1 MSGLSEAQK
10 SAVMHKEGPMM
21 VLAGPGSGKTLVITE
36 RIQSLIHHFQILPQQ
51 ILVITFT
58 RAAAAEMKERFWRLA
73 GETLPVSFGT
83 FHSVFFTILKH
94 AYHYRAENI
103 LPETK
108 KYDFIREILYDRH
121 LDVEDEGDFI
131 RSLIQEISLVKG
143 QMLALEYYHSGCSSD
158 EVFQEIYKAY
168 EEKLHQNRWID
179 FDDILV
185 YTYELLKERNDI
197 RAAWQQKFSYILIDE
212 FQDINR
218 IQYEIVKMLTGDAK
232 NLFIVG
238 DDDQSIYRFRGAKPE
253 LMLGFPRDFPETKQV
268 ILNTNF
274 RSGEEIVETAEKIIS
289 ANKKRFE
296 KQMHAE
302 KGKTGTVQIENF
314 EDQRE
319 ENKYIIQKIREDMAK
334 ERPLS
339 EIAVLCRTNQG
350 PRQLVGALMAY
361 NIPFYMKD
369 VVPNLFEH
377 WIARNIMDYM
387 KLALG
392 DRRRSMFLRVMN
404 RPKRYI
410 SREYLTEP
418 EVSFEDLLRKVED
431 KPWLYEYVENMKEDL
446 RILRSMTPM
455 MAIIYIRKSVG
466 YNAYLSEYARFRRIR
481 EEEFT
486 QILEEL
492 QESARG
498 FDTYEE
504 WFDYIR
510 EFTQELKRQSK
521 KNHQE
526 KNGIV
531 ISTMHGA
538 KGLEFDRVFLPDVNE
553 EIIPHKKSMKEEEI
567 EEERRLFYVAATR
580 AKKHLHIFSTKKLY
594 NKESIPSR
602 FVAEI
607 EGRGGKAYDERTRI
621 SKSR

>member
-1 MSGLSEAQK
+1 MSGLSKAQK
-10 SAVMHKEGPMM
+10 SAVVHKDGPMM
-21 VLAGPGSGKTLVITE
+21 VLAGPGSGKTLVITK
-36 RIQSLIHHFQILPQQ
+36 RIQYLIGHFKIPPQR

-83 FHSVFFTILKH
+83 FHSVFFTILKY

-103 LPETK
+103 LSETK

-121 LDVEDEGDFI
+121 LEVEDEGDFV

-143 QMLALEYYHSGCSSD
+143 QMLDLEYYHSGCSSD
-158 EVFQEIYKAY
+158 EMFREIYKAY

-185 YTYELLKERNDI
+185 YTYELLKERKDI

-218 IQYEIVKMLTGDAK
+218 IQYEIVKMLAGKTK

-253 LMLGFPRDFPETKQV
+253 LMLGFPKDFPETKQV
-268 ILNTNF
+268 ILNTNY
-274 RSGEEIVETAEKIIS
+274 RSGREIVETAERIIS
-289 ANKKRFE
+289 GNKKRFE
-296 KQMHAE
+296 KKMQAL
-302 KGKTGTVQIENF
+302 KGAYGSIEICRF

-319 ENKYIIQKIREDMAK
+319 ENRHIIRIIREEMAK
-334 ERPLS
+334 KKPLS

-350 PRQLVGALMAY
+350 PRQLIGALMAY
-361 NIPFYMKD
+361 NIPFYMQD
-369 VVPNLFEH
+369 VVPNLFDH
-377 WIARNIMDYM
+377 WIARNIIDYM

-392 DRRRSMFLRVMN
+392 DRRRSTFLRVMN

-418 EVSFEDLLRKVED
+418 EVSFEDLLEKVKD

-446 RILRSMTPM
+446 RILKSMTPM
-455 MAIIYIRKSVG
+455 MAMIYIRKSIG
-466 YNAYLSEYARFRRIR
+466 YNAYLAEYARFRRIR

-498 FDTYEE
+498 FDTFEE

-510 EFTQELKRQSK
+510 DYTEELKRQSK
-521 KNHQE
+521 KNQEE

-531 ISTMHGA
+531 ISTMHGT

-553 EIIPHKKSMKEEEI
+553 EVIPHKKSMKEEDI

-580 AKKHLHIFSTKKLY
+580 ARKHLHIFTTKKLY
-594 NKESIPSR
+594 NKESVPSR
-602 FVAEI
+602 FIAEI
-607 EGRGGKAYDERTRI
+607 QDRGGKVDDERKRD

>member
-1 MSGLSEAQK
+1 MSRLSKAQK
-10 SAVMHKEGPMM
+10 NAVIHKDGPMM
-21 VLAGPGSGKTLVITE
+21 VLAGPGSGKTLVITK
-36 RIQSLIHHFQILPQQ
+36 RIQYLIGHYHIPPQK
-51 ILVITFT
+51 ILVVTFT
-58 RAAAAEMKERFWRLA
+58 RAAAVEMKERFWRLA

-94 AYHYRAENI
+94 AYHYRADNI

-108 KYDFIREILYDRH
+108 KYDFLREILYDRH
-121 LDVEDEGDFI
+121 FEVEDEGDFL
-131 RSLIQEISLVKG
+131 RSLIGEISLVKG
-143 QMLALEYYHSGCSSD
+143 QMLELSYYHSACCGD
-158 EVFQEIYKAY
+158 EVFREIYECY

-185 YTYELLKERNDI
+185 YTYELLKEREDI
-197 RAAWQQKFSYILIDE
+197 RAAWHQKFAYILIDE

-218 IQYEIVKMLTGDAK
+218 IQYEIVKMLAGDTQ
-232 NLFIVG
+232 NLFVVG

-253 LMLGFPRDFPETKQV
+253 IMLGFSKDFPKAEQV
-268 ILNTNF
+268 ILNTNY
-274 RSGEEIVETAEKIIS
+274 RSGEPIVETAERIIS
-289 ANKKRFE
+289 GNQKRFE
-296 KQMHAE
+296 KQMRSQ
-302 KGKTGTVQIENF
+302 KGKYGSVEIKRF
-314 EDQRE
+314 ETQRE
-319 ENKYIIQKIREDMAK
+319 ENRYIVHVIREEMEKKTD
-334 ERPLS
+334 LS
-339 EIAVLCRTNQG
+339 QIAILCRTNQG

-361 NIPFYMKD
+361 NIPFYMQD

-377 WIARNIMDYM
+377 WIARNMIDYM

-392 DRRRSMFLRVMN
+392 DRRRSTFLRVMN

-410 SREYLTEP
+410 GTEYLTQP
-418 EVSFEDLLRKVED
+418 EVSFEDLLEKVKD

-446 RILRSMTPM
+446 RILKSMTPM
-455 MAIIYIRKSVG
+455 MAIIYIRKTVG

-486 QILEEL
+486 QVLEEV

-510 EFTQELKRQSK
+510 DYTQELKQQSK
-521 KNHQE
+521 KNREE

-553 EIIPHKKSMKEEEI
+553 EVIPHKKSIKEEDI

-580 AKKHLHIFSTKKLY
+580 AKKYLHIFSTKSLY
-594 NKESIPSR
+594 NKESVSSR
-602 FVAEI
+602 FITEI
-607 EGRGGKAYDERTRI
+607 EDRGGKKHDKRD

>member
-1 MSGLSEAQK
+1 MSRLSKAQK
-10 SAVMHKEGPMM
+10 NAVIHKDGPMM
-21 VLAGPGSGKTLVITE
+21 VLAGPGSGKTLVITK
-36 RIQSLIHHFQILPQQ
+36 RIQYLIGHYHIPPQK
-51 ILVITFT
+51 ILVVTFT
-58 RAAAAEMKERFWRLA
+58 KAAAVEMKERFWRLA

-94 AYHYRAENI
+94 AYHYRADNI

-108 KYDFIREILYDRH
+108 KYDFLREILYDRH
-121 LDVEDEGDFI
+121 LEVEDEGDFL
-131 RSLIQEISLVKG
+131 RSLIGEISLVKG
-143 QMLALEYYHSGCSSD
+143 QMLDLSYYHSACCGD
-158 EVFQEIYKAY
+158 EVFREIYEGY

-185 YTYELLKERNDI
+185 YTYELLKEREDI
-197 RAAWQQKFSYILIDE
+197 RAAWQQKFAYILIDE

-218 IQYEIVKMLTGDAK
+218 IQYEIVKMLAGGTQ
-232 NLFIVG
+232 NLFVVG

-253 LMLGFPRDFPETKQV
+253 IMLGFSKDFPKAEQV
-268 ILNTNF
+268 ILNTNY
-274 RSGEEIVETAEKIIS
+274 RSGEPIVETAERIIS
-289 ANKKRFE
+289 GNQKRFE
-296 KQMHAE
+296 KQMHSQ
-302 KGKTGTVQIENF
+302 KGKYGSVEIKRF
-314 EDQRE
+314 ETQRE
-319 ENKYIIQKIREDMAK
+319 ENRYIVHVIREEMEKKTD
-334 ERPLS
+334 LS
-339 EIAVLCRTNQG
+339 QIAILCRTNQG

-361 NIPFYMKD
+361 NIPFYMQD

-377 WIARNIMDYM
+377 WIARNMIDYM

-392 DRRRSMFLRVMN
+392 DRRRSTFLRVMN

-410 SREYLTEP
+410 GTEYLTQL
-418 EVSFEDLLRKVED
+418 EVSFEDLLEKVKD

-446 RILRSMTPM
+446 RILKSMTPM
-455 MAIIYIRKSVG
+455 MAIIYIRKTIG

-486 QILEEL
+486 QVLEEV

-510 EFTQELKRQSK
+510 DYTQELKQQSK
-521 KNHQE
+521 KNREE

-553 EIIPHKKSMKEEEI
+553 EVIPHKKSIKEEDI

-580 AKKHLHIFSTKKLY
+580 AKKHLHIFSTKSLY
-594 NKESIPSR
+594 NKESVSSR
-602 FVAEI
+602 FITEI
-607 EGRGGKAYDERTRI
+607 EDRGGKIHDKRD

>member
-1 MSGLSEAQK
+1 MSRLSKAQK
-10 SAVMHKEGPMM
+10 NAVIHKDGPMM
-21 VLAGPGSGKTLVITE
+21 VLAGPGSGKTLVITK
-36 RIQSLIHHFQILPQQ
+36 RIQYLIGHYHIPPQK
-51 ILVITFT
+51 ILVVTFT
-58 RAAAAEMKERFWRLA
+58 KAAAVEMKERFWRLA

-94 AYHYRAENI
+94 AYHYRADNI

-108 KYDFIREILYDRH
+108 KYDFLREILYDRH
-121 LDVEDEGDFI
+121 LEVEDEGDFL
-131 RSLIQEISLVKG
+131 RSLIGEISLVKG
-143 QMLALEYYHSGCSSD
+143 QMLELSYYHSACCGD
-158 EVFQEIYKAY
+158 EVFREIYECY

-185 YTYELLKERNDI
+185 YTYELLKEREDI
-197 RAAWQQKFSYILIDE
+197 RAAWQQKFAYILIDE

-218 IQYEIVKMLTGDAK
+218 IQYEIVKMLAGDTQ
-232 NLFIVG
+232 NLFVVG

-253 LMLGFPRDFPETKQV
+253 IMLGFSKDFPKAEQV
-268 ILNTNF
+268 ILNTNY
-274 RSGEEIVETAEKIIS
+274 RSGEPIVETAERIIS
-289 ANKKRFE
+289 GNQKRFE
-296 KQMHAE
+296 KQMRSQ
-302 KGKTGTVQIENF
+302 KGKYGSVEIKRF
-314 EDQRE
+314 ETQRE
-319 ENKYIIQKIREDMAK
+319 ENRYIVHVIREEMEKKTD
-334 ERPLS
+334 LS
-339 EIAVLCRTNQG
+339 QIAILCRTNQG

-361 NIPFYMKD
+361 NIPFYMQD

-377 WIARNIMDYM
+377 WIARNMIDYM

-392 DRRRSMFLRVMN
+392 DRRRSTFLRVMN

-410 SREYLTEP
+410 GTEYLTQS
-418 EVSFEDLLRKVED
+418 EVSFEDLLEKVKD

-446 RILRSMTPM
+446 RILKSMTPM
-455 MAIIYIRKSVG
+455 MAIIYIRKTVG

-486 QILEEL
+486 QVLEEV

-510 EFTQELKRQSK
+510 DYTQELKQQSK
-521 KNHQE
+521 KNREE

-538 KGLEFDRVFLPDVNE
+538 KGLEFDRVFLPDINE
-553 EIIPHKKSMKEEEI
+553 EVIPHKKSIKEEDI

-580 AKKHLHIFSTKKLY
+580 AKKYLHIFSTKSLY
-594 NKESIPSR
+594 NKESVSSR
-602 FVAEI
+602 FITEI
-607 EGRGGKAYDERTRI
+607 EDRGGKNHDKRD

>member
-1 MSGLSEAQK
+1 MSRLSKAQK
-10 SAVMHKEGPMM
+10 NAVIHKDGPMM
-21 VLAGPGSGKTLVITE
+21 VLAGPGSGKTLVITK
-36 RIQSLIHHFQILPQQ
+36 RIQYLIGHYHVPPQK
-51 ILVITFT
+51 ILVVTFT
-58 RAAAAEMKERFWRLA
+58 KAAAVEMKERFWRLA

-94 AYHYRAENI
+94 AYHYRADNI

-108 KYDFIREILYDRH
+108 KYDFLREILYDRH
-121 LDVEDEGDFI
+121 FEVEDEGDFL
-131 RSLIQEISLVKG
+131 RSLIGEISLVKG
-143 QMLALEYYHSGCSSD
+143 QMLELSYYHSACCGD
-158 EVFQEIYKAY
+158 EVFREIYECY

-185 YTYELLKERNDI
+185 YTYELLKEREDI
-197 RAAWQQKFSYILIDE
+197 RAAWQQKFAYILIDE

-218 IQYEIVKMLTGDAK
+218 IQYEIVKMLAGDTQ
-232 NLFIVG
+232 NLFVVG

-253 LMLGFPRDFPETKQV
+253 IMLGFSKDFPKAEQV
-268 ILNTNF
+268 ILNTNY
-274 RSGEEIVETAEKIIS
+274 RSGEPIVETAERIIS
-289 ANKKRFE
+289 GNQKRFE
-296 KQMHAE
+296 KQMRSQ
-302 KGKTGTVQIENF
+302 KGKYGSVEIKRF
-314 EDQRE
+314 ETQRE
-319 ENKYIIQKIREDMAK
+319 ENRYIVHVIREEMEK
-334 ERPLS
+334 KTSLS
-339 EIAVLCRTNQG
+339 QIAILCRTNQG

-361 NIPFYMKD
+361 NIPFYMQD

-377 WIARNIMDYM
+377 WIARNMIDYM

-392 DRRRSMFLRVMN
+392 DRRRSTFLRVMN

-410 SREYLTEP
+410 GTEYLTQS
-418 EVSFEDLLRKVED
+418 EVSFEDLLEKVKD

-446 RILRSMTPM
+446 RILKSMTPM
-455 MAIIYIRKSVG
+455 MAIIYIRKTVG

-486 QILEEL
+486 QVLEEV

-510 EFTQELKRQSK
+510 DYTQELKQQSK
-521 KNHQE
+521 KNREE

-553 EIIPHKKSMKEEEI
+553 EVIPHKKSIKEEDI

-580 AKKHLHIFSTKKLY
+580 AKKYLHIFSTKSLY
-594 NKESIPSR
+594 NKESVSSR
-602 FVAEI
+602 FITEI
-607 EGRGGKAYDERTRI
+607 EDRGGKKHDKRD

>member
-1 MSGLSEAQK
+1 MSRLSKAQK
-10 SAVMHKEGPMM
+10 NAVIHKDGPMM
-21 VLAGPGSGKTLVITE
+21 VLAGPGSGKTLVITK
-36 RIQSLIHHFQILPQQ
+36 RIQYLIGHYHVPPQK
-51 ILVITFT
+51 ILVVTFT
-58 RAAAAEMKERFWRLA
+58 RAAAVEMKERFWRLA

-94 AYHYRAENI
+94 AYHYRADNI

-108 KYDFIREILYDRH
+108 KYDFLREILYDRH
-121 LDVEDEGDFI
+121 FEVEDEGDFL
-131 RSLIQEISLVKG
+131 RSLIGEISLVKG
-143 QMLALEYYHSGCSSD
+143 QMLELSYYHSACCGD
-158 EVFQEIYKAY
+158 EVFREIYECY

-185 YTYELLKERNDI
+185 YTYELLKEREDI
-197 RAAWQQKFSYILIDE
+197 RAAWQQKFAYILIDE

-218 IQYEIVKMLTGDAK
+218 IQYEIVKMLAGDTQ
-232 NLFIVG
+232 NLFVVG

-253 LMLGFPRDFPETKQV
+253 IMLGFSKDFPKAEQV
-268 ILNTNF
+268 ILNTNY
-274 RSGEEIVETAEKIIS
+274 RSGEPIVETAERIIS
-289 ANKKRFE
+289 GNQKRFE
-296 KQMHAE
+296 KQMRSQ
-302 KGKTGTVQIENF
+302 KGKYGSVEIKRF
-314 EDQRE
+314 ETQRE
-319 ENKYIIQKIREDMAK
+319 ENRYIVHVIREEMEKKTD
-334 ERPLS
+334 LS
-339 EIAVLCRTNQG
+339 QIAILCRTNQG

-361 NIPFYMKD
+361 NIPFYMQD

-377 WIARNIMDYM
+377 WIARNMIDYM

-392 DRRRSMFLRVMN
+392 DRRRSTFLRVMN

-410 SREYLTEP
+410 GTEYLTQS
-418 EVSFEDLLRKVED
+418 EVSFEDLLEKVKD

-446 RILRSMTPM
+446 RILKSMTPM
-455 MAIIYIRKSVG
+455 MAIIYIRKTIG
-466 YNAYLSEYARFRRIR
+466 YNAYLSEYARFRRVR

-486 QILEEL
+486 QVLEEV

-510 EFTQELKRQSK
+510 DYTQELKQQSK
-521 KNHQE
+521 KNREE

-553 EIIPHKKSMKEEEI
+553 EVIPHKKSIKEEDI

-580 AKKHLHIFSTKKLY
+580 AKKYLHIFSTKSLY
-594 NKESIPSR
+594 NKESVSSR
-602 FVAEI
+602 FITEI
-607 EGRGGKAYDERTRI
+607 EDRGGKKHDKRD

>member
-1 MSGLSEAQK
+1 MSGLSKAQK
-10 SAVMHKEGPMM
+10 SAVVHKDGPMM
-21 VLAGPGSGKTLVITE
+21 VLAGPGSGKTLVITK
-36 RIQSLIHHFQILPQQ
+36 RIQYLIGHFKIPPQR

-83 FHSVFFTILKH
+83 FHSVFFTILKY

-108 KYDFIREILYDRH
+108 KYDFIREILYDQH
-121 LDVEDEGDFI
+121 LEVEDEGDFV

-143 QMLALEYYHSGCSSD
+143 QMLDLEYYHSGCSSD
-158 EVFQEIYKAY
+158 EMFREIYKAY

-185 YTYELLKERNDI
+185 YTYELLKERKDI

-218 IQYEIVKMLTGDAK
+218 IQYEIVKMLAGKTK

-253 LMLGFPRDFPETKQV
+253 LMLGFPKDFPETKQV
-268 ILNTNF
+268 ILNTNY
-274 RSGEEIVETAEKIIS
+274 RSGREIVETAERIIS
-289 ANKKRFE
+289 GNKKRFE
-296 KQMHAE
+296 KQMQAL
-302 KGKTGTVQIENF
+302 KGAYGSVEICRF

-319 ENKYIIQKIREDMAK
+319 ENKHIIRIIREEMAK
-334 ERPLS
+334 KKPLS

-350 PRQLVGALMAY
+350 PRQLIGALMAY
-361 NIPFYMKD
+361 NIPFYMQD
-369 VVPNLFEH
+369 VVPNLFDH
-377 WIARNIMDYM
+377 WIARNIIDYM

-392 DRRRSMFLRVMN
+392 DRRRSTFLRVMN

-418 EVSFEDLLRKVED
+418 EVSFEDLLEKVKD

-446 RILRSMTPM
+446 RILKSMTPM
-455 MAIIYIRKSVG
+455 MAMIYIRKSIG
-466 YNAYLSEYARFRRIR
+466 YNAYLAEYARFRRIR

-498 FDTYEE
+498 FDTFEE

-510 EFTQELKRQSK
+510 DYTEELKRQSK
-521 KNHQE
+521 KNQEE

-531 ISTMHGA
+531 ISTMHGT

-553 EIIPHKKSMKEEEI
+553 EVIPHKKSMKEEDI

-580 AKKHLHIFSTKKLY
+580 ARKHLHIFTTKKLY
-594 NKESIPSR
+594 NKESVPSR
-602 FVAEI
+602 FIAEI
-607 EGRGGKAYDERTRI
+607 QDRGGKVDDERKRD

>member
-1 MSGLSEAQK
+1 MSRLSKAQK
-10 SAVMHKEGPMM
+10 NAVIHKDGPMM
-21 VLAGPGSGKTLVITE
+21 VLAGPGSGKTLVITK
-36 RIQSLIHHFQILPQQ
+36 RIQYLIGHYHIPPQK
-51 ILVITFT
+51 ILVVTFT
-58 RAAAAEMKERFWRLA
+58 KAAAVEMKERFWRLA

-94 AYHYRAENI
+94 AYHYRADNI

-108 KYDFIREILYDRH
+108 KYDFLREILYDRH
-121 LDVEDEGDFI
+121 LEVEDEGDFL
-131 RSLIQEISLVKG
+131 RSLIGEISLVKG
-143 QMLALEYYHSGCSSD
+143 QMLDLSYYHSVCCGD
-158 EVFQEIYKAY
+158 EVFREIYEGY

-185 YTYELLKERNDI
+185 YTYELLKEREDI
-197 RAAWQQKFSYILIDE
+197 RAAWQQKFAYILIDE

-218 IQYEIVKMLTGDAK
+218 IQYEIVKMLAGGTQ
-232 NLFIVG
+232 NLFVVG

-253 LMLGFPRDFPETKQV
+253 IMLGFSKDFPKAEQV
-268 ILNTNF
+268 ILNTNY
-274 RSGEEIVETAEKIIS
+274 RSGEPIVETAERIIS
-289 ANKKRFE
+289 GNQKRFE
-296 KQMHAE
+296 KQMHSQ
-302 KGKTGTVQIENF
+302 KGKYGSVEIKRF
-314 EDQRE
+314 ETQRE
-319 ENKYIIQKIREDMAK
+319 ENRYIVHVIREEMEKKTD
-334 ERPLS
+334 LS
-339 EIAVLCRTNQG
+339 QIAILYRTNQG

-361 NIPFYMKD
+361 NIPFYMQD

-377 WIARNIMDYM
+377 WIARNMIDYM

-392 DRRRSMFLRVMN
+392 DRRRSTFLRVMN

-410 SREYLTEP
+410 GTEYLTQS
-418 EVSFEDLLRKVED
+418 EVSFEDLLEKVKD

-446 RILRSMTPM
+446 RILKSMTPM
-455 MAIIYIRKSVG
+455 MAIIYIRKTIG

-486 QILEEL
+486 QVLEEV

-510 EFTQELKRQSK
+510 DYTQELKQQSK
-521 KNHQE
+521 KNREE

-553 EIIPHKKSMKEEEI
+553 EVIPHKKSIKEEDI

-580 AKKHLHIFSTKKLY
+580 AKKHLHIFSTKSLY
-594 NKESIPSR
+594 NKESVSSR
-602 FVAEI
+602 FITEI
-607 EGRGGKAYDERTRI
+607 EDRGGKIHDKRD

>member
-1 MSGLSEAQK
+1 MSRLSKAQK
-10 SAVMHKEGPMM
+10 NAVIHKDGPMM
-21 VLAGPGSGKTLVITE
+21 VLAGPGSGKTLVITK
-36 RIQSLIHHFQILPQQ
+36 RIQYLIGHYHIPPQK
-51 ILVITFT
+51 ILVVTFT
-58 RAAAAEMKERFWRLA
+58 RAAAVEMKERFWRLA

-94 AYHYRAENI
+94 AYHYRADNI

-108 KYDFIREILYDRH
+108 KYDFLREILYDRH
-121 LDVEDEGDFI
+121 FEVEDEGDFL
-131 RSLIQEISLVKG
+131 RSLIGEISLVKG
-143 QMLALEYYHSGCSSD
+143 QMLELSYYHSACCGD
-158 EVFQEIYKAY
+158 EVFREIYECY

-185 YTYELLKERNDI
+185 YTYELLKEREDI
-197 RAAWQQKFSYILIDE
+197 RAAWQQKFAYILIDE

-218 IQYEIVKMLTGDAK
+218 IQYEIVKMLAGDTQ
-232 NLFIVG
+232 NLFVVG

-253 LMLGFPRDFPETKQV
+253 IMLGFSKDFPKAEQV
-268 ILNTNF
+268 ILNTNY
-274 RSGEEIVETAEKIIS
+274 RSGEPIVETAERIIS
-289 ANKKRFE
+289 GNQKRFE
-296 KQMHAE
+296 KQMRSQ
-302 KGKTGTVQIENF
+302 KGKYGSVEIKRF
-314 EDQRE
+314 ETQRE
-319 ENKYIIQKIREDMAK
+319 ENRYIVHVIREEM
-334 ERPLS
+334 ERKTDLS
-339 EIAVLCRTNQG
+339 QIAILCRTNQG

-361 NIPFYMKD
+361 NIPFYMQD

-377 WIARNIMDYM
+377 WIARNMIDYM

-392 DRRRSMFLRVMN
+392 DRRRSTFLRVMN

-410 SREYLTEP
+410 GTEYLTQP
-418 EVSFEDLLRKVED
+418 EVSFEDLLEKVKD

-446 RILRSMTPM
+446 RILKSMTPM
-455 MAIIYIRKSVG
+455 MAIIYIRKTVG

-486 QILEEL
+486 QVLEEV

-510 EFTQELKRQSK
+510 DYTQELKQQSK
-521 KNHQE
+521 KNREE

-538 KGLEFDRVFLPDVNE
+538 KGLEFDRVFLPDINE
-553 EIIPHKKSMKEEEI
+553 EVIPHKKSIKEEDI

-580 AKKHLHIFSTKKLY
+580 AKKYLHIFSTKSLY
-594 NKESIPSR
+594 NKESVSSR
-602 FVAEI
+602 FITEI
-607 EGRGGKAYDERTRI
+607 EDRGGKKHDKRD

>member
-1 MSGLSEAQK
+1 MSRLSKAQK
-10 SAVMHKEGPMM
+10 NAVIHKDGPMM
-21 VLAGPGSGKTLVITE
+21 VLAGPGSGKTLVITK
-36 RIQSLIHHFQILPQQ
+36 RIQYLIGHYHIPPQK
-51 ILVITFT
+51 ILVVTFT
-58 RAAAAEMKERFWRLA
+58 KAAAVEMKARFWRLS

-94 AYHYRAENI
+94 AYHYRADNI

-108 KYDFIREILYDRH
+108 KYDFLREILYDRH
-121 LDVEDEGDFI
+121 FEVEDEGDFL
-131 RSLIQEISLVKG
+131 RSLIGEISLVKG
-143 QMLALEYYHSGCSSD
+143 QMLELSYYHSACCGD
-158 EVFQEIYKAY
+158 EVFREIYECY

-185 YTYELLKERNDI
+185 YTYELLKEREDI
-197 RAAWQQKFSYILIDE
+197 RAAWQQKFAYILIDE

-218 IQYEIVKMLTGDAK
+218 IQYEIVKMLAGDTQ
-232 NLFIVG
+232 NLFVVG

-253 LMLGFPRDFPETKQV
+253 IMLGFSKDFPKAEQV
-268 ILNTNF
+268 ILNTNY
-274 RSGEEIVETAEKIIS
+274 RSGEPIVETAERIIS
-289 ANKKRFE
+289 GNQKRFE
-296 KQMHAE
+296 KQMRSQ
-302 KGKTGTVQIENF
+302 KGKYGSVEIKRF
-314 EDQRE
+314 ETQRE
-319 ENKYIIQKIREDMAK
+319 ENRYIVHVIREEMEK
-334 ERPLS
+334 KTSLS
-339 EIAVLCRTNQG
+339 QIAILCRTNQG

-361 NIPFYMKD
+361 NIPFYMQD

-377 WIARNIMDYM
+377 WIARNMIDYM

-392 DRRRSMFLRVMN
+392 DRRRSTFLRVMN

-410 SREYLTEP
+410 GTEYLTQS
-418 EVSFEDLLRKVED
+418 EVSFEDLLEKVKD

-446 RILRSMTPM
+446 RILKSMTPM
-455 MAIIYIRKSVG
+455 MAIIYIRKTVG

-486 QILEEL
+486 QVLEEV

-510 EFTQELKRQSK
+510 DYTQELKQQSK
-521 KNHQE
+521 KNREE

-553 EIIPHKKSMKEEEI
+553 EVIPHKKSIKEEDI

-580 AKKHLHIFSTKKLY
+580 AKKYLHIFSTKSLY
-594 NKESIPSR
+594 NKESVSSR
-602 FVAEI
+602 FITEI
-607 EGRGGKAYDERTRI
+607 EDRGGKKHDKRD

>member
-1 MSGLSEAQK
+1 MSRLSKAQK
-10 SAVMHKEGPMM
+10 NAVIHKDGPMM
-21 VLAGPGSGKTLVITE
+21 VLAGPGSGKTLVITK
-36 RIQSLIHHFQILPQQ
+36 RIQYLIGHYHVPPQK
-51 ILVITFT
+51 ILVVTFT
-58 RAAAAEMKERFWRLA
+58 RAAAVEMKERFWRLA

-94 AYHYRAENI
+94 AYHYRADNI

-108 KYDFIREILYDRH
+108 KYDFLREILYDRH
-121 LDVEDEGDFI
+121 FEVEDEGDFL
-131 RSLIQEISLVKG
+131 RSLIGEISLVKG
-143 QMLALEYYHSGCSSD
+143 QMLELSYYHSACCGD
-158 EVFQEIYKAY
+158 EVFREIYECY

-185 YTYELLKERNDI
+185 YTYELLKEREDI
-197 RAAWQQKFSYILIDE
+197 RAAWQQKFAYILIDE

-218 IQYEIVKMLTGDAK
+218 IQYEIVKMLAGDTQ
-232 NLFIVG
+232 NLFVVG

-253 LMLGFPRDFPETKQV
+253 IMLGFSKDFPKAEQV
-268 ILNTNF
+268 ILNTNY
-274 RSGEEIVETAEKIIS
+274 RSGEPIVETAERIIS
-289 ANKKRFE
+289 GNQKRFE
-296 KQMHAE
+296 KQMHSQ
-302 KGKTGTVQIENF
+302 KGKYGSVEIKRF
-314 EDQRE
+314 ETQRE
-319 ENKYIIQKIREDMAK
+319 ENRYIIHVIREEMEK
-334 ERPLS
+334 KTSLS
-339 EIAVLCRTNQG
+339 QIAILCRTNQG

-361 NIPFYMKD
+361 NIPFYMQD

-377 WIARNIMDYM
+377 WIARNMIDYM

-392 DRRRSMFLRVMN
+392 DRRRSTFLRVMN

-410 SREYLTEP
+410 GTEYLTQS
-418 EVSFEDLLRKVED
+418 EVSFEDLLEKVKD

-446 RILRSMTPM
+446 RILKSMTPM
-455 MAIIYIRKSVG
+455 MAIIYIRKTVG

-486 QILEEL
+486 QVLEEV

-510 EFTQELKRQSK
+510 DYTQELKQQSK
-521 KNHQE
+521 KNREE

-553 EIIPHKKSMKEEEI
+553 EVIPHKKSIKEEDI

-580 AKKHLHIFSTKKLY
+580 AKKYLHIFSTKSLY
-594 NKESIPSR
+594 NKESVSSR
-602 FVAEI
+602 FITEI
-607 EGRGGKAYDERTRI
+607 EDRGGKNHDKRD

>member
-1 MSGLSEAQK
+1 MSRLSKAQK
-10 SAVMHKEGPMM
+10 NAVIHKDGPMM
-21 VLAGPGSGKTLVITE
+21 VLAGPGSGKTLVITK
-36 RIQSLIHHFQILPQQ
+36 RIQYLIGHYHVPPQK
-51 ILVITFT
+51 ILVVTFT
-58 RAAAAEMKERFWRLA
+58 KAAAVEMKERFWRLA

-94 AYHYRAENI
+94 AYHYRADNI

-108 KYDFIREILYDRH
+108 KYDFLREILYDRH
-121 LDVEDEGDFI
+121 FEVEDEGDFL
-131 RSLIQEISLVKG
+131 RSLIGEISLVKG
-143 QMLALEYYHSGCSSD
+143 QMLELSYYHSACCGD
-158 EVFQEIYKAY
+158 EVFREIYECY

-185 YTYELLKERNDI
+185 YTYELLKEREDI
-197 RAAWQQKFSYILIDE
+197 RAAWQQKFAYILIDE

-218 IQYEIVKMLTGDAK
+218 IQYEIVKMLAGDTQ
-232 NLFIVG
+232 NLFVVG

-253 LMLGFPRDFPETKQV
+253 IMLGFSKDFPKAEQV
-268 ILNTNF
+268 ILNTNY
-274 RSGEEIVETAEKIIS
+274 RSGEPIVETAERIIS
-289 ANKKRFE
+289 GNQKRFE
-296 KQMHAE
+296 KQMRSQ
-302 KGKTGTVQIENF
+302 KGKYGSVEIKRF
-314 EDQRE
+314 ETQRE
-319 ENKYIIQKIREDMAK
+319 ENRYIVHVIREEMEK
-334 ERPLS
+334 KTSLS
-339 EIAVLCRTNQG
+339 QIAILCRTNQG

-361 NIPFYMKD
+361 NIPFYMQD

-377 WIARNIMDYM
+377 WIARNMIDYM

-392 DRRRSMFLRVMN
+392 DRRRSTFLRVMN

-410 SREYLTEP
+410 GTEYLTQS
-418 EVSFEDLLRKVED
+418 EVSFEDLLEKVKD

-446 RILRSMTPM
+446 RILKSMTPM
-455 MAIIYIRKSVG
+455 MAIIYIRKTVG

-486 QILEEL
+486 QVLEEV

-510 EFTQELKRQSK
+510 DYTQELKQQSK
-521 KNHQE
+521 KNREE

-553 EIIPHKKSMKEEEI
+553 EVIPHKKSIKEEDI

-580 AKKHLHIFSTKKLY
+580 AKKYLHIFSTKSLY
-594 NKESIPSR
+594 NKESVSSR
-602 FVAEI
+602 FITEI
-607 EGRGGKAYDERTRI
+607 EDRGGKNHDKRD

>member
-1 MSGLSEAQK
+1 MSRLSKAQK
-10 SAVMHKEGPMM
+10 NAVIHKDGPMM
-21 VLAGPGSGKTLVITE
+21 VLAGPGSGKTLVITK
-36 RIQSLIHHFQILPQQ
+36 RIQYLIGHYHIPPQK
-51 ILVITFT
+51 ILVVTFT
-58 RAAAAEMKERFWRLA
+58 KAAAVEMKERFWRLA

-94 AYHYRAENI
+94 AYHYRADNI

-108 KYDFIREILYDRH
+108 KYDFLREILYDRH
-121 LDVEDEGDFI
+121 FEVEDEGDFL
-131 RSLIQEISLVKG
+131 RSLIGEISLVKG
-143 QMLALEYYHSGCSSD
+143 QMLELSYYHSACCGD
-158 EVFQEIYKAY
+158 EVFREIYECY

-185 YTYELLKERNDI
+185 YTYELLKEREDI
-197 RAAWQQKFSYILIDE
+197 RAAWQQKFAYILIDE

-218 IQYEIVKMLTGDAK
+218 IQYEIVKMLAGDTQ
-232 NLFIVG
+232 NLFVVG

-253 LMLGFPRDFPETKQV
+253 IMLGFSKDFPKAEQV
-268 ILNTNF
+268 ILNTNY
-274 RSGEEIVETAEKIIS
+274 RSGEPIVETAERIIS
-289 ANKKRFE
+289 GNQKRFE
-296 KQMHAE
+296 KQMRSQ
-302 KGKTGTVQIENF
+302 KGKYGSVEIKRF
-314 EDQRE
+314 ETQRE
-319 ENKYIIQKIREDMAK
+319 ENRYIVHVIREEMEKKTD
-334 ERPLS
+334 LS
-339 EIAVLCRTNQG
+339 QIAILCRTNQG

-361 NIPFYMKD
+361 NIPFYMQD

-377 WIARNIMDYM
+377 WIARNMIDYM

-392 DRRRSMFLRVMN
+392 DRRRSTFLRVMN

-410 SREYLTEP
+410 GTEYLTQS
-418 EVSFEDLLRKVED
+418 EVSFEDLLEKVKD

-446 RILRSMTPM
+446 RILKSMTPM
-455 MAIIYIRKSVG
+455 MAIIYIRKTVG

-486 QILEEL
+486 QVLEEV

-510 EFTQELKRQSK
+510 DYTQELKQQSK
-521 KNHQE
+521 KNREE

-538 KGLEFDRVFLPDVNE
+538 KGLEFDRVFLPDINE
-553 EIIPHKKSMKEEEI
+553 EVIPHKKSIKEEDI

-580 AKKHLHIFSTKKLY
+580 AKKYLHIFSTKSLY
-594 NKESIPSR
+594 NKESVSSR
-602 FVAEI
+602 FITEI
-607 EGRGGKAYDERTRI
+607 EDRGGKKHDKRD

>member
-1 MSGLSEAQK
+1 MSRLSKAQK
-10 SAVMHKEGPMM
+10 NAVIHKDGPMM
-21 VLAGPGSGKTLVITE
+21 VLAGPGSGKTLVITK
-36 RIQSLIHHFQILPQQ
+36 RIQYLIGHYHIPPQK
-51 ILVITFT
+51 ILVVTFT
-58 RAAAAEMKERFWRLA
+58 RAAAVEMKERFWRLA

-94 AYHYRAENI
+94 AYHYRADNI

-108 KYDFIREILYDRH
+108 KYDFLREILYDRH
-121 LDVEDEGDFI
+121 FEVEDEGDFL
-131 RSLIQEISLVKG
+131 RSLIGEISLVKG
-143 QMLALEYYHSGCSSD
+143 QMLELSYYHSACCGD
-158 EVFQEIYKAY
+158 EVFREIYECY

-185 YTYELLKERNDI
+185 YTYELLKEREDI
-197 RAAWQQKFSYILIDE
+197 RAAWQQKFAYILIDE

-218 IQYEIVKMLTGDAK
+218 IQYEIVKMLAGDTQ
-232 NLFIVG
+232 NLFVVG

-253 LMLGFPRDFPETKQV
+253 IMLGFSKDFPKAEQV
-268 ILNTNF
+268 ILNTNY
-274 RSGEEIVETAEKIIS
+274 RSGEPIVETAERIIS
-289 ANKKRFE
+289 GNQKRFE
-296 KQMHAE
+296 KQMRSQ
-302 KGKTGTVQIENF
+302 KGKYGSVEIKRF
-314 EDQRE
+314 ETQRE
-319 ENKYIIQKIREDMAK
+319 ENRYIVHVIREEIEKKTD
-334 ERPLS
+334 LS
-339 EIAVLCRTNQG
+339 QIAILCRTNQG

-361 NIPFYMKD
+361 NIPFYMQD

-377 WIARNIMDYM
+377 WIARNMIDYM

-392 DRRRSMFLRVMN
+392 DRRRSTFLRVMN

-410 SREYLTEP
+410 GTEYLTQP
-418 EVSFEDLLRKVED
+418 EVSFEDLLEKVKD

-446 RILRSMTPM
+446 RILKSMTPM
-455 MAIIYIRKSVG
+455 MAIIYIRKTIG

-486 QILEEL
+486 QVLEEV

-510 EFTQELKRQSK
+510 DYTQELKQQSK
-521 KNHQE
+521 KNREE

-553 EIIPHKKSMKEEEI
+553 EVIPHKKSIKEEDI

-580 AKKHLHIFSTKKLY
+580 AKKYLHIFSTKSLY
-594 NKESIPSR
+594 NKESVSSR
-602 FVAEI
+602 FITEI
-607 EGRGGKAYDERTRI
+607 EDRGGKKHDKRD

>member
-1 MSGLSEAQK
+1 MSRLSKAQK
-10 SAVMHKEGPMM
+10 NAVIHKDGPMM
-21 VLAGPGSGKTLVITE
+21 VLAGPGSGKTLVITK
-36 RIQSLIHHFQILPQQ
+36 RIQYLIGHYHIPPQK
-51 ILVITFT
+51 ILVVTFT
-58 RAAAAEMKERFWRLA
+58 RAAAVEMKERFWRLA

-94 AYHYRAENI
+94 AYHYRADNI

-108 KYDFIREILYDRH
+108 KYDFLREILYDRH
-121 LDVEDEGDFI
+121 FEVEDEGDFL
-131 RSLIQEISLVKG
+131 RSLIGEISLVKG
-143 QMLALEYYHSGCSSD
+143 QMLELSYYHSACCGD
-158 EVFQEIYKAY
+158 EVFREIYECY

-185 YTYELLKERNDI
+185 YTYELLKEREDI
-197 RAAWQQKFSYILIDE
+197 RAAWQQKFAYILIDE

-218 IQYEIVKMLTGDAK
+218 IQYEIVKMLAGDTQ
-232 NLFIVG
+232 NLFVVG

-253 LMLGFPRDFPETKQV
+253 IMLGFSKDFPKAEQV
-268 ILNTNF
+268 ILNTNY
-274 RSGEEIVETAEKIIS
+274 RSGEPIVETAERIIS
-289 ANKKRFE
+289 GNQKRFE
-296 KQMHAE
+296 KQMRSQ
-302 KGKTGTVQIENF
+302 KGKYGSVEIKRF
-314 EDQRE
+314 ETQRE
-319 ENKYIIQKIREDMAK
+319 ENRYIVHVIREEMEKKTD
-334 ERPLS
+334 LS
-339 EIAVLCRTNQG
+339 QIAILCRTNQG

-361 NIPFYMKD
+361 NIPFYMQD

-377 WIARNIMDYM
+377 WIARNMIDYM

-392 DRRRSMFLRVMN
+392 DRRRSTFLRVMN

-410 SREYLTEP
+410 GTEYLTQP
-418 EVSFEDLLRKVED
+418 EVSFEDLLEKVKD

-446 RILRSMTPM
+446 RILKSMTPM
-455 MAIIYIRKSVG
+455 MAIIYIRKTVG

-486 QILEEL
+486 QVLEEV

-510 EFTQELKRQSK
+510 DYTQELKQQSK
-521 KNHQE
+521 KNREE

-553 EIIPHKKSMKEEEI
+553 EVIPHKKSIKEEDI

-580 AKKHLHIFSTKKLY
+580 AKKYLHIFSTKSLY
-594 NKESIPSR
+594 NKESVSSR
-602 FVAEI
+602 FITEI
-607 EGRGGKAYDERTRI
+607 EDRGGKKHDKRD

>member
-1 MSGLSEAQK
+1 MSRLSKAQK
-10 SAVMHKEGPMM
+10 NAVIHKDGPMM
-21 VLAGPGSGKTLVITE
+21 VLAGPGSGKTLVITK
-36 RIQSLIHHFQILPQQ
+36 RIQYLIGHYHIPPQK
-51 ILVITFT
+51 ILVVTFT
-58 RAAAAEMKERFWRLA
+58 RAAAVEMKERFWRLA

-94 AYHYRAENI
+94 AYHYRADNI

-108 KYDFIREILYDRH
+108 KYDFLREILYDRH
-121 LDVEDEGDFI
+121 FEVEDEGDFL
-131 RSLIQEISLVKG
+131 RSLIGEISLVKG
-143 QMLALEYYHSGCSSD
+143 QMLELSYYHSACCGD
-158 EVFQEIYKAY
+158 EVFREIYECY

-185 YTYELLKERNDI
+185 YTYELLKEREDI
-197 RAAWQQKFSYILIDE
+197 RAAWQQKFAYILIDE

-218 IQYEIVKMLTGDAK
+218 IQYEIVKMLAGDTQ
-232 NLFIVG
+232 NLFVVG

-253 LMLGFPRDFPETKQV
+253 IMLGFSKDFPKAEQV
-268 ILNTNF
+268 ILNTNY
-274 RSGEEIVETAEKIIS
+274 RSGEPIVETAERIIS
-289 ANKKRFE
+289 GNQKRFE
-296 KQMHAE
+296 KQMRSQ
-302 KGKTGTVQIENF
+302 KGKYGSVEIKRF
-314 EDQRE
+314 ETQRE
-319 ENKYIIQKIREDMAK
+319 ENRYIVHVIREEIEKKTD
-334 ERPLS
+334 LS
-339 EIAVLCRTNQG
+339 QIAILCRTNQG

-361 NIPFYMKD
+361 NIPFYMQD

-377 WIARNIMDYM
+377 WIARNMIDYM

-392 DRRRSMFLRVMN
+392 DRRRSTFLRVMN

-410 SREYLTEP
+410 GTEYLTQS
-418 EVSFEDLLRKVED
+418 EVSFEDLLEKVKD

-446 RILRSMTPM
+446 RILKSMTPM
-455 MAIIYIRKSVG
+455 MAIIYIRKTIG

-486 QILEEL
+486 QVLEEV

-510 EFTQELKRQSK
+510 DYTQELKQQSK
-521 KNHQE
+521 KNREE

-553 EIIPHKKSMKEEEI
+553 EVIPHKKSIKEEDI

-580 AKKHLHIFSTKKLY
+580 AKKYLHIFSTKSLY
-594 NKESIPSR
+594 NKESVSSR
-602 FVAEI
+602 FITEI
-607 EGRGGKAYDERTRI
+607 EDRGGKKHDKRD

>member
-1 MSGLSEAQK
+1 MSRLSKAQK
-10 SAVMHKEGPMM
+10 NAVIHKDGPMM
-21 VLAGPGSGKTLVITE
+21 VLAGPGSGKTLVITK
-36 RIQSLIHHFQILPQQ
+36 RIQYLIGHYHVPPQK
-51 ILVITFT
+51 ILVVTFT
-58 RAAAAEMKERFWRLA
+58 RAAAVEMKERFWRLA

-94 AYHYRAENI
+94 AYHYRADNI

-108 KYDFIREILYDRH
+108 KYDFLREILYDRH
-121 LDVEDEGDFI
+121 FEVEDEGDFL
-131 RSLIQEISLVKG
+131 RSLIGEISLVKG
-143 QMLALEYYHSGCSSD
+143 QMLELSYYHSTCCGD
-158 EVFQEIYKAY
+158 EVFREIYECY

-185 YTYELLKERNDI
+185 YTYELLKEREDI
-197 RAAWQQKFSYILIDE
+197 RAAWQQKFAYILIDE

-218 IQYEIVKMLTGDAK
+218 IQYEIVKMLAGDTQ
-232 NLFIVG
+232 NLFVVG

-253 LMLGFPRDFPETKQV
+253 IMLGFSKDFPKAEQV
-268 ILNTNF
+268 ILNTNY
-274 RSGEEIVETAEKIIS
+274 RSGEPIVETAERIIS
-289 ANKKRFE
+289 GNQKRFE
-296 KQMHAE
+296 KQMHSQ
-302 KGKTGTVQIENF
+302 KGKYGSVEIKRF
-314 EDQRE
+314 ETQRE
-319 ENKYIIQKIREDMAK
+319 ENRYIIHVIREEMEK
-334 ERPLS
+334 KTSLS
-339 EIAVLCRTNQG
+339 QIAILCRTNQG

-361 NIPFYMKD
+361 NIPFYMQD

-377 WIARNIMDYM
+377 WIARNMIDYM

-392 DRRRSMFLRVMN
+392 DRRRSTFLRVMN

-410 SREYLTEP
+410 GTEYLTQS
-418 EVSFEDLLRKVED
+418 EVSFEDLLEKVKD

-446 RILRSMTPM
+446 RILKSMTPM
-455 MAIIYIRKSVG
+455 MAIIYIRKTVG

-486 QILEEL
+486 QVLEEV

-510 EFTQELKRQSK
+510 DYTQELKQQSK
-521 KNHQE
+521 KNREE

-553 EIIPHKKSMKEEEI
+553 EVIPHKKSIKEEDI

-580 AKKHLHIFSTKKLY
+580 AKKYLHIFSTKSLY
-594 NKESIPSR
+594 NKESVSSR
-602 FVAEI
+602 FITEI
-607 EGRGGKAYDERTRI
+607 EDRGGKNHDKRD

>member
-1 MSGLSEAQK
+1 MSRLSKAQK
-10 SAVMHKEGPMM
+10 NAVIHKDGPMM
-21 VLAGPGSGKTLVITE
+21 VLAGPGSGKTLVITK
-36 RIQSLIHHFQILPQQ
+36 RIQYLIGHYHIPPQK
-51 ILVITFT
+51 ILVVTFT
-58 RAAAAEMKERFWRLA
+58 KAAAVEMKERFWRLA

-94 AYHYRAENI
+94 AYHYRADNI

-108 KYDFIREILYDRH
+108 KYDFLREILYDRH
-121 LDVEDEGDFI
+121 LEVEDEGDFL
-131 RSLIQEISLVKG
+131 RSLIGEISLVKG
-143 QMLALEYYHSGCSSD
+143 QMLDLSYYHSACCGD
-158 EVFQEIYKAY
+158 EVFREIYEGY

-185 YTYELLKERNDI
+185 YTYELLKEREDI
-197 RAAWQQKFSYILIDE
+197 RAAWQQKFAYILIDE

-218 IQYEIVKMLTGDAK
+218 IQYEIVKMLAGDTQ
-232 NLFIVG
+232 NLFVVG

-253 LMLGFPRDFPETKQV
+253 IMLGFSKDFPKAEQV
-268 ILNTNF
+268 ILNTNY
-274 RSGEEIVETAEKIIS
+274 RSGEPIVETAERIIS
-289 ANKKRFE
+289 GNQKRFE
-296 KQMHAE
+296 KQMRSQ
-302 KGKTGTVQIENF
+302 KGKYGSVEIKRF
-314 EDQRE
+314 ETQRE
-319 ENKYIIQKIREDMAK
+319 ENRYIVHVIREEMEKKTD
-334 ERPLS
+334 LS
-339 EIAVLCRTNQG
+339 QIAILCRTNQG

-361 NIPFYMKD
+361 NIPFYMQD

-377 WIARNIMDYM
+377 WIARNMIDYM

-392 DRRRSMFLRVMN
+392 DRRRSTFLRVMN

-410 SREYLTEP
+410 GTEYLTQS
-418 EVSFEDLLRKVED
+418 EVSFEDLLEKVKD

-446 RILRSMTPM
+446 RILKSMTPM
-455 MAIIYIRKSVG
+455 MAIIYIRKTVG

-486 QILEEL
+486 QVLEEV

-510 EFTQELKRQSK
+510 DYTQELKQQSK
-521 KNHQE
+521 KNREE

-553 EIIPHKKSMKEEEI
+553 EVIPHKKSIKEEDI

-580 AKKHLHIFSTKKLY
+580 AKKYLHIFSTKSLY
-594 NKESIPSR
+594 NKESVSSR
-602 FVAEI
+602 FITEI
-607 EGRGGKAYDERTRI
+607 EDRGGKNHDKRD

>member
-1 MSGLSEAQK
+1 MSRLSKAQK
-10 SAVMHKEGPMM
+10 NAVIHKDGPMM
-21 VLAGPGSGKTLVITE
+21 VLAGPGSGKTLVITK
-36 RIQSLIHHFQILPQQ
+36 RIQYLIGHYHIPPQK
-51 ILVITFT
+51 ILVVTFT
-58 RAAAAEMKERFWRLA
+58 KAAAVEMKERFWRLA

-94 AYHYRAENI
+94 AYHYRADNI

-108 KYDFIREILYDRH
+108 KYDFLREILYDRH
-121 LDVEDEGDFI
+121 FEVEDEGDFL
-131 RSLIQEISLVKG
+131 RSLIGEISLVKG
-143 QMLALEYYHSGCSSD
+143 QMLELSYYHSACCGD
-158 EVFQEIYKAY
+158 EVFREIYECY

-185 YTYELLKERNDI
+185 YTYELLKEREDI
-197 RAAWQQKFSYILIDE
+197 RAAWQQKFAYILIDE

-218 IQYEIVKMLTGDAK
+218 IQYEIVKMLAGDTQ
-232 NLFIVG
+232 NLFVVG

-253 LMLGFPRDFPETKQV
+253 IMLGFSKDFPKAEQV
-268 ILNTNF
+268 ILNTNY
-274 RSGEEIVETAEKIIS
+274 RSGEPIVETAERIIS
-289 ANKKRFE
+289 GNQKRFE
-296 KQMHAE
+296 KQMRSQ
-302 KGKTGTVQIENF
+302 KGKYGSVEIKRF
-314 EDQRE
+314 ETQRE
-319 ENKYIIQKIREDMAK
+319 ENRYIVHVIREEMEKKTD
-334 ERPLS
+334 LS
-339 EIAVLCRTNQG
+339 QIAILCRTNQG

-361 NIPFYMKD
+361 NIPFYMQD

-377 WIARNIMDYM
+377 WIARNMIDYM

-392 DRRRSMFLRVMN
+392 DRRRSTFLRVMN

-410 SREYLTEP
+410 GTEYLTQS
-418 EVSFEDLLRKVED
+418 EVSFEDLLEKVKD

-446 RILRSMTPM
+446 RILKSMTPM
-455 MAIIYIRKSVG
+455 MAIIYIRKTVG

-486 QILEEL
+486 QVLEEV

-510 EFTQELKRQSK
+510 DYTQELKQQSK
-521 KNHQE
+521 KNREE

-538 KGLEFDRVFLPDVNE
+538 KGLEFDRVFLPDINE
-553 EIIPHKKSMKEEEI
+553 EVIPHKKSIKEEDI

-580 AKKHLHIFSTKKLY
+580 AKKHLHIFSTKSLY
-594 NKESIPSR
+594 NKESVSSR
-602 FVAEI
+602 FITEI
-607 EGRGGKAYDERTRI
+607 EDRGGKKHDKRD

>member
-1 MSGLSEAQK
+1 MSRLSKAQK
-10 SAVMHKEGPMM
+10 NAVIHKDGPMM
-21 VLAGPGSGKTLVITE
+21 VLAGPGSGKTLVITK
-36 RIQSLIHHFQILPQQ
+36 RIQYLIGHYHIPPQKIL
-51 ILVITFT
+51 IVTFT
-58 RAAAAEMKERFWRLA
+58 RAAAVEMKERFWRLA

-94 AYHYRAENI
+94 AYHYRADNI

-108 KYDFIREILYDRH
+108 KYDFLREILYDRH
-121 LDVEDEGDFI
+121 LEVEDEGDFL
-131 RSLIQEISLVKG
+131 RSLIGEISLVKG
-143 QMLALEYYHSGCSSD
+143 QMLDLSYYHSACCGD
-158 EVFQEIYKAY
+158 EVFREIYECY

-185 YTYELLKERNDI
+185 YTYELLKEREDI
-197 RAAWQQKFSYILIDE
+197 RAAWQQKFAYILIDE

-218 IQYEIVKMLTGDAK
+218 IQYEIVKMLAGDTQ
-232 NLFIVG
+232 NLFVVG

-253 LMLGFPRDFPETKQV
+253 IMLGFSKDFPKAEQV
-268 ILNTNF
+268 ILNTNY
-274 RSGEEIVETAEKIIS
+274 RSGEPIVETAERIIS
-289 ANKKRFE
+289 GNQKRFE
-296 KQMHAE
+296 KQMHSQ
-302 KGKTGTVQIENF
+302 KGKYGSVEIKRF
-314 EDQRE
+314 ETQRE
-319 ENKYIIQKIREDMAK
+319 ENRYIIHVIREEMEKKTD
-334 ERPLS
+334 LS
-339 EIAVLCRTNQG
+339 QIAILCRTNQG

-361 NIPFYMKD
+361 NIPFYMQD

-377 WIARNIMDYM
+377 WIARNMIDYM

-392 DRRRSMFLRVMN
+392 DRRRSTFLRVMN

-410 SREYLTEP
+410 GTEYLTQS
-418 EVSFEDLLRKVED
+418 EVSFEDLLEKVKD

-446 RILRSMTPM
+446 RILKSMTPM
-455 MAIIYIRKSVG
+455 MAIIYIRKTVG

-486 QILEEL
+486 QVLEEV

-510 EFTQELKRQSK
+510 DYTQELKQQSK
-521 KNHQE
+521 KNREE

-553 EIIPHKKSMKEEEI
+553 EVIPHKKSIKEEDI

-580 AKKHLHIFSTKKLY
+580 AKKYLHIFSTKSLY
-594 NKESIPSR
+594 NKESVSSR
-602 FVAEI
+602 FITEI
-607 EGRGGKAYDERTRI
+607 EDRGGKNHDKRD

>member
-1 MSGLSEAQK
+1 MSRLSKAQK
-10 SAVMHKEGPMM
+10 NAVIHKDGPMM
-21 VLAGPGSGKTLVITE
+21 VLAGPGSGKTLVITK
-36 RIQSLIHHFQILPQQ
+36 RIQYLIGHYHIPPQK
-51 ILVITFT
+51 ILVVTFT
-58 RAAAAEMKERFWRLA
+58 RAAAVEMKERFWRLA

-94 AYHYRAENI
+94 AYHYRADNI

-108 KYDFIREILYDRH
+108 KYDFLREILYDRH
-121 LDVEDEGDFI
+121 FEVEDEGDFL
-131 RSLIQEISLVKG
+131 RSLIGEISLVKG
-143 QMLALEYYHSGCSSD
+143 QMLDLSYYHSACCGD
-158 EVFQEIYKAY
+158 EVFREIYECY

-185 YTYELLKERNDI
+185 YTYELLKEREDI

-218 IQYEIVKMLTGDAK
+218 IQYEIVKMLAGDTQ
-232 NLFIVG
+232 NLFVVG

-253 LMLGFPRDFPETKQV
+253 IMLGFSKDFPKAEQV
-268 ILNTNF
+268 ILNTNY
-274 RSGEEIVETAEKIIS
+274 RSGEPIVETAERIIS
-289 ANKKRFE
+289 GNQKRFE
-296 KQMHAE
+296 KQMRSQ
-302 KGKTGTVQIENF
+302 KGKYGSVEIKRF
-314 EDQRE
+314 ETQRE
-319 ENKYIIQKIREDMAK
+319 ENRYIVHVIREEMEKKTD
-334 ERPLS
+334 LS
-339 EIAVLCRTNQG
+339 QIAILCRTNQG

-361 NIPFYMKD
+361 NIPFYMQD

-377 WIARNIMDYM
+377 WIARNMIDYM

-392 DRRRSMFLRVMN
+392 DRRRSTFLRVMN

-410 SREYLTEP
+410 GTEYLTQP
-418 EVSFEDLLRKVED
+418 EVSFEDLLEKVKD

-446 RILRSMTPM
+446 RILKSMTPM
-455 MAIIYIRKSVG
+455 MAIIYIRKTVG

-486 QILEEL
+486 QVLEEV

-510 EFTQELKRQSK
+510 DYTQELKQQSK
-521 KNHQE
+521 KNREE

-553 EIIPHKKSMKEEEI
+553 EVIPHKKSIKEEDI

-580 AKKHLHIFSTKKLY
+580 AKKYLHIFSTKSLY
-594 NKESIPSR
+594 NKESVSSR
-602 FVAEI
+602 FITEI
-607 EGRGGKAYDERTRI
+607 EDRGGKKHDKRD

>member
-1 MSGLSEAQK
+1 MSRLSKAQK
-10 SAVMHKEGPMM
+10 NAVIHKDGPMM
-21 VLAGPGSGKTLVITE
+21 VLAGPGSGKTLVITK
-36 RIQSLIHHFQILPQQ
+36 RIQYLIGHYHIPPQK
-51 ILVITFT
+51 ILVVTFT
-58 RAAAAEMKERFWRLA
+58 RAAAVEMKERFWRLA

-94 AYHYRAENI
+94 AYHYRADNI

-108 KYDFIREILYDRH
+108 KYDFLREILYDRH
-121 LDVEDEGDFI
+121 FEVEDEGDFL
-131 RSLIQEISLVKG
+131 RSLIGEISLVKG
-143 QMLALEYYHSGCSSD
+143 QMLELSYYHSACCGD
-158 EVFQEIYKAY
+158 EVFREIYECY

-185 YTYELLKERNDI
+185 YTYELLKEREDI
-197 RAAWQQKFSYILIDE
+197 RAAWQQKFAYILIDE

-218 IQYEIVKMLTGDAK
+218 IQYEIVKMLAGDTQ
-232 NLFIVG
+232 NLFVVG

-253 LMLGFPRDFPETKQV
+253 IMLGFSKDFPKAEQV
-268 ILNTNF
+268 ILNTNY
-274 RSGEEIVETAEKIIS
+274 RSGEPIVETAERIIS
-289 ANKKRFE
+289 GNQKRFE
-296 KQMHAE
+296 KQMRSQ
-302 KGKTGTVQIENF
+302 KGKYGSVEIKRF
-314 EDQRE
+314 ETQRE
-319 ENKYIIQKIREDMAK
+319 ENRYIVHVIREEMEKKTD
-334 ERPLS
+334 LS
-339 EIAVLCRTNQG
+339 QIAILCRTNQG

-361 NIPFYMKD
+361 NIPFYMQD

-377 WIARNIMDYM
+377 WIARNMIDYM

-392 DRRRSMFLRVMN
+392 DRRRSTFLRVMN

-410 SREYLTEP
+410 GTEYLTQP
-418 EVSFEDLLRKVED
+418 EVSFEDLLEKVKD

-446 RILRSMTPM
+446 RILKSMTPM
-455 MAIIYIRKSVG
+455 MAIIYIRKTVG

-486 QILEEL
+486 QVLEEV

-510 EFTQELKRQSK
+510 DYTQELKQQSK
-521 KNHQE
+521 KNREE

-538 KGLEFDRVFLPDVNE
+538 KGLEFDRVFLPDINE
-553 EIIPHKKSMKEEEI
+553 EVIPHKKSIKEEDI

-580 AKKHLHIFSTKKLY
+580 AKKYLHIFSTKSLY
-594 NKESIPSR
+594 NKESVSSR
-602 FVAEI
+602 FITEI
-607 EGRGGKAYDERTRI
+607 EDRGGKKHDKRD

>member
-1 MSGLSEAQK
+1 MSRLSKAQK
-10 SAVMHKEGPMM
+10 NAVIHKDGPMM
-21 VLAGPGSGKTLVITE
+21 VLAGPGSGKTLVITK
-36 RIQSLIHHFQILPQQ
+36 RIQYLIGHYHIPPQK
-51 ILVITFT
+51 ILVVTFT
-58 RAAAAEMKERFWRLA
+58 RAAAVEMKERFWRLA

-94 AYHYRAENI
+94 AYHYRADNI

-108 KYDFIREILYDRH
+108 KYDFLREILYDRH
-121 LDVEDEGDFI
+121 FEVEDEGDFL
-131 RSLIQEISLVKG
+131 RSLIGEISLVKG
-143 QMLALEYYHSGCSSD
+143 QMLDLSYYHSACCAD
-158 EVFQEIYKAY
+158 EVFREIYECY

-185 YTYELLKERNDI
+185 YTYELLKEREDI

-218 IQYEIVKMLTGDAK
+218 IQYEIVKMLAGDTQ
-232 NLFIVG
+232 NLFVVG

-253 LMLGFPRDFPETKQV
+253 IMLGFSKDFPKAEQV
-268 ILNTNF
+268 ILNTNY
-274 RSGEEIVETAEKIIS
+274 RSGEPIVETAERIIS
-289 ANKKRFE
+289 GNQKRFE
-296 KQMHAE
+296 KQMRSQ
-302 KGKTGTVQIENF
+302 KGKYGSVEIKRF
-314 EDQRE
+314 ETQRE
-319 ENKYIIQKIREDMAK
+319 ENRYIVHVIREEMEKKTD
-334 ERPLS
+334 LS
-339 EIAVLCRTNQG
+339 QIAILCRTNQG

-361 NIPFYMKD
+361 NIPFYMQD

-377 WIARNIMDYM
+377 WIARNMIDYM

-392 DRRRSMFLRVMN
+392 DRRRSTFLRVMN

-410 SREYLTEP
+410 GTEYLTQP
-418 EVSFEDLLRKVED
+418 EVSFEDLLEKVKD

-446 RILRSMTPM
+446 RILKSMTPM
-455 MAIIYIRKSVG
+455 MAIIYIRKTVG

-486 QILEEL
+486 QVLEEV

-510 EFTQELKRQSK
+510 DYTQELKQQSK
-521 KNHQE
+521 KNREE

-553 EIIPHKKSMKEEEI
+553 EVIPHKKSIKEEDI

-580 AKKHLHIFSTKKLY
+580 AKKYLHIFSTKSLY
-594 NKESIPSR
+594 NKESVSSR
-602 FVAEI
+602 FITEI
-607 EGRGGKAYDERTRI
+607 EDRGGKKHDKRD

>member
-1 MSGLSEAQK
+1 MSRLSKAQK
-10 SAVMHKEGPMM
+10 NAVIHKDGPMM
-21 VLAGPGSGKTLVITE
+21 VLAGPGSGKTLVITK
-36 RIQSLIHHFQILPQQ
+36 RIQYLIGHYHIPPQK
-51 ILVITFT
+51 ILVVTFT
-58 RAAAAEMKERFWRLA
+58 RAAAVEMKERFWRLA

-94 AYHYRAENI
+94 AYHYRADNI

-108 KYDFIREILYDRH
+108 KYDFLREILYDRH
-121 LDVEDEGDFI
+121 LEVEDEGDFL
-131 RSLIQEISLVKG
+131 RSLIGEISLVKG
-143 QMLALEYYHSGCSSD
+143 QMLELSYYHSACCGD
-158 EVFQEIYKAY
+158 EVFREIYECY

-185 YTYELLKERNDI
+185 YTYELLKEREDI
-197 RAAWQQKFSYILIDE
+197 RAAWQQKFAYILIDE

-218 IQYEIVKMLTGDAK
+218 IQYEIVKMLAGDTQ
-232 NLFIVG
+232 NLFVVG

-253 LMLGFPRDFPETKQV
+253 IMLGFSKDFPKAEQV
-268 ILNTNF
+268 ILNTNY
-274 RSGEEIVETAEKIIS
+274 RSGEPIVETAERIIS
-289 ANKKRFE
+289 GNQKRFE
-296 KQMHAE
+296 KQMRSQ
-302 KGKTGTVQIENF
+302 KGKYGSVEIKRF
-314 EDQRE
+314 ETQRE
-319 ENKYIIQKIREDMAK
+319 ENRYIVHVIREEMEK
-334 ERPLS
+334 KTSLS
-339 EIAVLCRTNQG
+339 QIAILCRTNQG

-361 NIPFYMKD
+361 NIPFYMQD

-377 WIARNIMDYM
+377 WIARNMIDYM

-392 DRRRSMFLRVMN
+392 DRRRSTFLRVMN

-410 SREYLTEP
+410 GTEYLTQS
-418 EVSFEDLLRKVED
+418 EVSFEDLLEKVKD

-446 RILRSMTPM
+446 RILKSMTPM
-455 MAIIYIRKSVG
+455 MAIIYIRKTVG

-486 QILEEL
+486 QVLEEV

-510 EFTQELKRQSK
+510 DYTQELKQQSK
-521 KNHQE
+521 KNREE

-553 EIIPHKKSMKEEEI
+553 EVIPHKKSIKEEDI

-580 AKKHLHIFSTKKLY
+580 AKKYLHIFSTKSLY
-594 NKESIPSR
+594 NKESVSSR
-602 FVAEI
+602 FITEI
-607 EGRGGKAYDERTRI
+607 EDRGGKNHDKRD

>member
-1 MSGLSEAQK
+1 MSRLSKAQK
-10 SAVMHKEGPMM
+10 NAVIHKDGPMM
-21 VLAGPGSGKTLVITE
+21 VLAGPGSGKTLVITK
-36 RIQSLIHHFQILPQQ
+36 RIQYLIGHYHIPPQK
-51 ILVITFT
+51 ILVVTFT
-58 RAAAAEMKERFWRLA
+58 KAAAVEMKERFWRLA

-94 AYHYRAENI
+94 AYHYRADNI

-108 KYDFIREILYDRH
+108 KYDFLREILYDRH
-121 LDVEDEGDFI
+121 FEVEDEGDFL
-131 RSLIQEISLVKG
+131 RSLIGEISLVKG
-143 QMLALEYYHSGCSSD
+143 QMLELSYYHSACCGD
-158 EVFQEIYKAY
+158 EVFREIYECY

-185 YTYELLKERNDI
+185 YTYELLKEREDI
-197 RAAWQQKFSYILIDE
+197 RAAWQQKFAYILIDE

-218 IQYEIVKMLTGDAK
+218 IQYEIVKMLAGDTQ
-232 NLFIVG
+232 NLFVVG

-253 LMLGFPRDFPETKQV
+253 IMLGFSKDFPKAEQV
-268 ILNTNF
+268 ILNTNY
-274 RSGEEIVETAEKIIS
+274 RSGEPIVETAERIIS
-289 ANKKRFE
+289 GNQKRFE
-296 KQMHAE
+296 KQMRSQ
-302 KGKTGTVQIENF
+302 KGKYGSVEIKRF
-314 EDQRE
+314 ETQRE
-319 ENKYIIQKIREDMAK
+319 ENRYIVHVIREEMEKKTD
-334 ERPLS
+334 LS
-339 EIAVLCRTNQG
+339 QIAILCRTNQG

-361 NIPFYMKD
+361 NIPFYMQD

-377 WIARNIMDYM
+377 WIARNMIDYM

-392 DRRRSMFLRVMN
+392 DRRRSTFLRVMN

-410 SREYLTEP
+410 GTEYLTQS
-418 EVSFEDLLRKVED
+418 EVSFEDLLEKVKD

-446 RILRSMTPM
+446 RILKSMTPM
-455 MAIIYIRKSVG
+455 MAIIYIRKTVG

-486 QILEEL
+486 QVLEEV

-510 EFTQELKRQSK
+510 DYTQELKQQSK
-521 KNHQE
+521 KNREE

-553 EIIPHKKSMKEEEI
+553 EVIPHKKSIKEEDI

-580 AKKHLHIFSTKKLY
+580 AKKYLHIFSTKSLY
-594 NKESIPSR
+594 NKESVSSR
-602 FVAEI
+602 FITEI
-607 EGRGGKAYDERTRI
+607 EDRGGKNHDKRD

>member
-1 MSGLSEAQK
+1 MSRLSKAQK
-10 SAVMHKEGPMM
+10 NAVIHKDGPMM
-21 VLAGPGSGKTLVITE
+21 VLAGPGSGKTLVITK
-36 RIQSLIHHFQILPQQ
+36 RIQYLIGHYHVPPQK
-51 ILVITFT
+51 ILVVTFT
-58 RAAAAEMKERFWRLA
+58 KAAAVEMKERFWRLA

-94 AYHYRAENI
+94 AYHYRADNI

-108 KYDFIREILYDRH
+108 KYDFLREILYDRH
-121 LDVEDEGDFI
+121 FEVEDEGDFL
-131 RSLIQEISLVKG
+131 RSLIGEISLVKG
-143 QMLALEYYHSGCSSD
+143 QMLELSYYHSACCGD
-158 EVFQEIYKAY
+158 EVFREIYECY

-185 YTYELLKERNDI
+185 YTYELLKEREDI
-197 RAAWQQKFSYILIDE
+197 RAAWQQKFAYILIDE

-218 IQYEIVKMLTGDAK
+218 IQYEIVKMLAGDTQ
-232 NLFIVG
+232 NLFVVG

-253 LMLGFPRDFPETKQV
+253 IMLGFSKDFPKAAQV
-268 ILNTNF
+268 ILNTNY
-274 RSGEEIVETAEKIIS
+274 RSGEPIVETAERIIS
-289 ANKKRFE
+289 GNQKRFE
-296 KQMHAE
+296 KQMHSQ
-302 KGKTGTVQIENF
+302 KGKYGSVEIKRF
-314 EDQRE
+314 ETQRE
-319 ENKYIIQKIREDMAK
+319 ENRYIIHVIREEMEK
-334 ERPLS
+334 KTSLS
-339 EIAVLCRTNQG
+339 QIAILCRTNQG

-361 NIPFYMKD
+361 NIPFYMQD

-377 WIARNIMDYM
+377 WIARNMIDYM

-392 DRRRSMFLRVMN
+392 DRRRSTFLRVMN

-410 SREYLTEP
+410 GTEYLTQS
-418 EVSFEDLLRKVED
+418 EVSFEDLLEKVKD

-446 RILRSMTPM
+446 RILKSMTPM
-455 MAIIYIRKSVG
+455 MAIIYIRKTVG

-486 QILEEL
+486 QVLEEV

-510 EFTQELKRQSK
+510 DYTQELKQQSK
-521 KNHQE
+521 KNREE

-553 EIIPHKKSMKEEEI
+553 EVIPHKKSIKEEDI

-580 AKKHLHIFSTKKLY
+580 AKKYLHIFSTKSLY
-594 NKESIPSR
+594 NKESVSSR
-602 FVAEI
+602 FITEI
-607 EGRGGKAYDERTRI
+607 EDRGGKNHDKRD

>member
-1 MSGLSEAQK
+1 MSRLSKAQK
-10 SAVMHKEGPMM
+10 NAVIHKDGPMM
-21 VLAGPGSGKTLVITE
+21 VLAGPGSGKTLVITK
-36 RIQSLIHHFQILPQQ
+36 RIQYLIGHYHIPPQK
-51 ILVITFT
+51 ILVVTFT
-58 RAAAAEMKERFWRLA
+58 KAAAVEMKERFWRLA

-94 AYHYRAENI
+94 AYHYRADNI

-108 KYDFIREILYDRH
+108 KYDFLREILYDRH
-121 LDVEDEGDFI
+121 LEVEDEGDFL
-131 RSLIQEISLVKG
+131 RSLIGEISLVKG
-143 QMLALEYYHSGCSSD
+143 QMLDLSYYHSACCGD
-158 EVFQEIYKAY
+158 EVFREIYEGY

-185 YTYELLKERNDI
+185 YTYELLKEREDI
-197 RAAWQQKFSYILIDE
+197 RAAWQQKFAYILIDE

-218 IQYEIVKMLTGDAK
+218 IQYEIVKMLAGGTQ
-232 NLFIVG
+232 NLFVVG

-253 LMLGFPRDFPETKQV
+253 IMLGFSKDFPKAEQV
-268 ILNTNF
+268 ILNTNY
-274 RSGEEIVETAEKIIS
+274 RSGEPIVETAERIIS
-289 ANKKRFE
+289 GNQKRFE
-296 KQMHAE
+296 KQMHSQ
-302 KGKTGTVQIENF
+302 KGKYGSVEIKRF
-314 EDQRE
+314 ETQRE
-319 ENKYIIQKIREDMAK
+319 ENRYIVHVIREEMEKKTD
-334 ERPLS
+334 LS
-339 EIAVLCRTNQG
+339 QIAILCRTNQG

-361 NIPFYMKD
+361 NIPFYMQD

-377 WIARNIMDYM
+377 WIARNMIDYM

-392 DRRRSMFLRVMN
+392 DRRRSTFLRVMN

-410 SREYLTEP
+410 GTEYLTQS
-418 EVSFEDLLRKVED
+418 EVSFEDLLEKVKD

-446 RILRSMTPM
+446 RILKSMTPM
-455 MAIIYIRKSVG
+455 MAIIYIRKTIG

-486 QILEEL
+486 QVLEEV

-510 EFTQELKRQSK
+510 DYTQELKQQSK
-521 KNHQE
+521 KNREE

-553 EIIPHKKSMKEEEI
+553 EVIPHKKSIKEEDI

-580 AKKHLHIFSTKKLY
+580 AKKHLHIFSTKSLY
-594 NKESIPSR
+594 NKESVSSR
-602 FVAEI
+602 FITEI
-607 EGRGGKAYDERTRI
+607 EDRGGKIHDKRD

>member
-1 MSGLSEAQK
+1 MSRLSKAQK
-10 SAVMHKEGPMM
+10 NAVIHKDGPMM
-21 VLAGPGSGKTLVITE
+21 VLAGPGSGKTLVITK
-36 RIQSLIHHFQILPQQ
+36 RIQYLIGHYHIPPQK
-51 ILVITFT
+51 ILVVTFT
-58 RAAAAEMKERFWRLA
+58 KAAAVEMKERFWRLA

-94 AYHYRAENI
+94 AYHYRADNI

-108 KYDFIREILYDRH
+108 KYDFLREILYDRH
-121 LDVEDEGDFI
+121 LEVEDEGDFL
-131 RSLIQEISLVKG
+131 RSLIGEISLVKG
-143 QMLALEYYHSGCSSD
+143 QMLELSYYHSACCGD
-158 EVFQEIYKAY
+158 EVFREIYECY

-185 YTYELLKERNDI
+185 YTYELLKEREDI
-197 RAAWQQKFSYILIDE
+197 RAAWQQKFAYILIDE

-218 IQYEIVKMLTGDAK
+218 IQYEIVKMLAGDTQ
-232 NLFIVG
+232 NLFVVG

-253 LMLGFPRDFPETKQV
+253 IMLGFSKDFPKAEQV
-268 ILNTNF
+268 ILNTNY
-274 RSGEEIVETAEKIIS
+274 RSGEPIVETAERIIS
-289 ANKKRFE
+289 GNQKRFE
-296 KQMHAE
+296 KQMRSQKVKYGSVE
-302 KGKTGTVQIENF
+302 IKRF
-314 EDQRE
+314 ETQRE
-319 ENKYIIQKIREDMAK
+319 ENRYIVHVIREEMEKKTD
-334 ERPLS
+334 LS
-339 EIAVLCRTNQG
+339 QIAILCRTNQG

-361 NIPFYMKD
+361 NIPFYMQD

-377 WIARNIMDYM
+377 WIARNMIDYM

-392 DRRRSMFLRVMN
+392 DRRRSTFLRVMN

-410 SREYLTEP
+410 GTEYLTQS
-418 EVSFEDLLRKVED
+418 EVSFEDLLEKVKD

-446 RILRSMTPM
+446 RILKSMTPM
-455 MAIIYIRKSVG
+455 MAIIYIRKTVG

-486 QILEEL
+486 QVLEEV

-510 EFTQELKRQSK
+510 DYTQELKQQSK
-521 KNHQE
+521 KNREE

-538 KGLEFDRVFLPDVNE
+538 KGLEFDRVFLPDINE
-553 EIIPHKKSMKEEEI
+553 EVIPHKKSIKEEDI

-580 AKKHLHIFSTKKLY
+580 AKKYLHIFSTKSLY
-594 NKESIPSR
+594 NKESVSSR
-602 FVAEI
+602 FITEI
-607 EGRGGKAYDERTRI
+607 EDRGGKNHDKRD